1 MTADI
6 RTAGA
11 ASHAAEG
18 WHTINWKSAYRIVC
32 RLQARIVK
40 AIQEGRWGKV
50 KALQYLLTHSFSG
63 KALAIRRVTE
73 NQGKGTPGVD
83 REVWDTPEKKATA
96 LQALRQRGYNPQPL
110 RRVYIPKKNGKMR
123 PLGIPTMRDRA
134 MQALY
139 LQALDPIAETMADPN
154 SYGFRK
160 ERSTADAIEQCH
172 IVLSNRGGA
181 RWIFEGDI
189 KSCFDRISHE
199 WLMAHIPMCKT
210 ILQKWLKAGFMEKHV
225 FYATE
230 EGTPQGGICSPVLA
244 NMALDGL
251 ERELRGRYPK
261 ASALSRKAKV
271 NLVRYADDF
280 IITGSSKKLLEEEV
294 KPLVESFLKERGLEL
309 SAEKTHIT
317 RIEDGFDFLGQNVRD
332 YGGTIVVKPSRKNVA
347 TFLEKVRGII
357 KASKHVTAG
366 HLIVNLN
373 PVIRGWANYH
383 RHVASKRTFSR
394 VDHAIFRALWQ
405 WAKRRHPKKSRQWIK
420 DRYFESLFQKGG
432 LERRKGMNPKPYPSD
447 LTSQQWAVL
456 KPFLPPARTGGRPRK
471 TEMRSVVN
479 AIFYRNRNG
488 CIWRALPHDF
498 PPWRTV
504 YNYFAAWKR
513 DGTWKAINDALR
525 RRVRRRAGRPPTP
538 SAGSIDSQ
546 TVKTTEGGGEHG
558 YDGAKRITG
567 RKHHISVDTMGLLL
581 AVAVTSAAVDDAAA
595 APKVLGQLTRKSF
608 PRLRKLWA
616 DTKYHNHALN
626 RWVSKNGW
634 YVIEI
639 VSRLTGDRRFKLLPW
654 RWVVER
660 TFGWLGRCRIH
671 SKDYEHLT
679 DSSEAQIRIS
689 MIQLML
695 RRLTG
700 AKYRDRFRY
709 KRPRRRTTA

>member
-1 MTADI
+1 MDLGVIDSRDMVAVPDSP
-6 RTAGA
+6 RGSGNQPSQAPGDAVLVPGAVLGEGFQGFPGGGLLQSQDRLGDSVFLDVQRHGGNPLGEAVEAAAGEGPSEGLQQGLPDGPGEFSLGHD
-11 ASHAAEG
+11 ASPVSG
-18 WHTINWKSAYRIVC
+18 QLGLSPP
-32 RLQARIVK
+32 
-40 AIQEGRWGKV
+40 GKFRPGD
-50 KALQYLLTHSFSG
+50 ATFQYGTPAQLLWSFSW
-63 KALAIRRVTE
+63 KL
-73 NQGKGTPGVD
+73 
-83 REVWDTPEKKATA
+83 
-96 LQALRQRGYNPQPL
+96 L
-110 RRVYIPKKNGKMR
+110 PKKNGKMR

-420 DRYFESLFQKGG
+420 DRYFETIDQRHWVFHGTVAGREEVIQPVWLLAASSVPIQRHTKIKGEANPYDPAWEPYFEERLGVKMTGTLAGRWTLRLLWKEQGGICPVCNQKI
-432 LERRKGMNPKPYPSD
+432 
-447 LTSQQWAVL
+447 TTV
-456 KPFLPPARTGGRPRK
+456 TGWHNHHI
-471 TEMRSVVN
+471 V
-479 AIFYRNRNG
+479 
-488 CIWRALPHDF
+488 
-498 PPWRTV
+498 WRTHGGKDTIE
-504 YNYFAAWKR
+504 N
-513 DGTWKAINDALR
+513 
-525 RRVRRRAGRPPTP
+525 RVLVHPNCH
-538 SAGSIDSQ
+538 Q
-546 TVKTTEGGGEHG
+546 
-558 YDGAKRITG
+558 
-567 RKHHISVDTMGLLL
+567 
-581 AVAVTSAAVDDAAA
+581 
-595 APKVLGQLTRKSF
+595 Q
-608 PRLRKLWA
+608 
-616 DTKYHNHALN
+616 
-626 RWVSKNGW
+626 
-634 YVIEI
+634 
-639 VSRLTGDRRFKLLPW
+639 
-654 RWVVER
+654 
-660 TFGWLGRCRIH
+660 IH
-671 SKDYEHLT
+671 SQELDVGKPRPAKGVR
-679 DSSEAQIRIS
+679 EA
-689 MIQLML
+689 
-695 RRLTG
+695 
-700 AKYRDRFRY
+700 
-709 KRPRRRTTA
+709 

>member
-1 MTADI
+1 MHEEGDHATKNQLS
-6 RTAGA
+6 
-11 ASHAAEG
+11 ASMLQGDGLE
-18 WHTINWKSAYRIVC
+18 K
-32 RLQARIVK
+32 RLEQWECILHD
-40 AIQEGRWGKV
+40 QHGRLL
-50 KALQYLLTHSFSG
+50 LQR
-63 KALAIRRVTE
+63 LANDPLPYHHFAQIRRKE
-73 NQGKGTPGVD
+73 
-83 REVWDTPEKKATA
+83 EVPPCEPTHVEKAQLQKKKATA
-96 LQALRQRGYNPQPL
+96 LQTLQQRGYNPQPL

-347 TFLEKVRGII
+347 TFLEKVR
-357 KASKHVTAG
+357 
-366 HLIVNLN
+366 
-373 PVIRGWANYH
+373 
-383 RHVASKRTFSR
+383 
-394 VDHAIFRALWQ
+394 
-405 WAKRRHPKKSRQWIK
+405 
-420 DRYFESLFQKGG
+420 
-432 LERRKGMNPKPYPSD
+432 
-447 LTSQQWAVL
+447 
-456 KPFLPPARTGGRPRK
+456 
-471 TEMRSVVN
+471 
-479 AIFYRNRNG
+479 
-488 CIWRALPHDF
+488 
-498 PPWRTV
+498 
-504 YNYFAAWKR
+504 
-513 DGTWKAINDALR
+513 
-525 RRVRRRAGRPPTP
+525 
-538 SAGSIDSQ
+538 
-546 TVKTTEGGGEHG
+546 
-558 YDGAKRITG
+558 
-567 RKHHISVDTMGLLL
+567 
-581 AVAVTSAAVDDAAA
+581 
-595 APKVLGQLTRKSF
+595 
-608 PRLRKLWA
+608 
-616 DTKYHNHALN
+616 
-626 RWVSKNGW
+626 
-634 YVIEI
+634 
-639 VSRLTGDRRFKLLPW
+639 
-654 RWVVER
+654 
-660 TFGWLGRCRIH
+660 
-671 SKDYEHLT
+671 
-679 DSSEAQIRIS
+679 
-689 MIQLML
+689 
-695 RRLTG
+695 
-700 AKYRDRFRY
+700 
-709 KRPRRRTTA
+709 

>member
-1 MTADI
+1 MAAQTSASSSRASAKWAQRRAKRSESLSGSMRQFLTPEVWKQVKQVASQHGCRNGVRWTLQPLIMIAAIMTWCAGETDADRFVLSRSFYVQI
-6 RTAGA
+6 HCPKRQRPGKA
-11 ASHAAEG
+11 
-18 WHTINWKSAYRIVC
+18 KSAYRIVC

-83 REVWDTPEKKATA
+83 REIWDTPEKKATA

-199 WLMAHIPMCKT
+199 WLMAQIPMCKT

-225 FYATE
+225 FSATE
-230 EGTPQGGICSPVLA
+230 EGTPQGGICSPVVA

-309 SAEKTHIT
+309 SAEKTQIT

-420 DRYFESLFQKGG
+420 DRYFETIDQRHWVFHGTVAGREEVIQPVWLLAASSVPIQRHTKVKGEANPYDPAWEPYFEERLGVKMTGTLAGRWTLRLLWKEQGGICPVCNQKI
-432 LERRKGMNPKPYPSD
+432 
-447 LTSQQWAVL
+447 TTV
-456 KPFLPPARTGGRPRK
+456 TGWHNHHI
-471 TEMRSVVN
+471 V
-479 AIFYRNRNG
+479 
-488 CIWRALPHDF
+488 
-498 PPWRTV
+498 WRTHGGKDTLE
-504 YNYFAAWKR
+504 N
-513 DGTWKAINDALR
+513 
-525 RRVRRRAGRPPTP
+525 RVLVHPNCH
-538 SAGSIDSQ
+538 Q
-546 TVKTTEGGGEHG
+546 
-558 YDGAKRITG
+558 
-567 RKHHISVDTMGLLL
+567 
-581 AVAVTSAAVDDAAA
+581 
-595 APKVLGQLTRKSF
+595 Q
-608 PRLRKLWA
+608 
-616 DTKYHNHALN
+616 
-626 RWVSKNGW
+626 
-634 YVIEI
+634 
-639 VSRLTGDRRFKLLPW
+639 
-654 RWVVER
+654 
-660 TFGWLGRCRIH
+660 IH
-671 SKDYEHLT
+671 SQELDVRKPRPAKGVR
-679 DSSEAQIRIS
+679 EA
-689 MIQLML
+689 
-695 RRLTG
+695 
-700 AKYRDRFRY
+700 
-709 KRPRRRTTA
+709 